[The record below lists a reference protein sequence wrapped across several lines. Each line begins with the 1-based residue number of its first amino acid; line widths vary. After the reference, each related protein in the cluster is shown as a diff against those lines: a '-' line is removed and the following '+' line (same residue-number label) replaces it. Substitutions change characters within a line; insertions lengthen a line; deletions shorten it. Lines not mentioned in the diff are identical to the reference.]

1 MATLHNP
8 IDMGI
13 LTDMDSAAETLLVI
27 VSSTLAVFLVLASVA
42 LTYFIKLLRV
52 LRAIAEK
59 AENVA
64 DSVEAAAE
72 TFERSAGPV
81 AVLKLIGNIID
92 NAAKLRRK
100 K

>member
-1 MATLHNP
+1 
-8 IDMGI
+8 
-13 LTDMDSAAETLLVI
+13 MDAAADTLLII
-27 VSSTLAVFLVLASVA
+27 VSSTLSVFLVLASIA
-42 LTYFIKLLRV
+42 LIYFIKLLRS
-52 LRAIAEK
+52 LQRISEK

-72 TFERSAGPV
+72 TFEKSARPI
-81 AVLKLIGNIID
+81 AVLKLVGNIID